1 MNGTSVVDMSTRRS
15 PDPNIPL
22 NNVHLHEKHDGANQK
37 WIFEYDQIIGAYQI
51 KSATN
56 PNLVLA
62 WNDSNN
68 SNNVFATPNQ
78 QKLEHY
84 WILEDSGS
92 GYIYV
97 KNFKNQNK
105 VLDVQGKGTSNGTN
119 IIVNNNNNGWN
130 QSFKLEKLD

>member
-1 MNGTSVVDMSTRRS
+1 M
-15 PDPNIPL
+15 
-22 NNVHLHEKHDGANQK
+22 
-37 WIFEYDQIIGAYQI
+37 
-51 KSATN
+51 
-56 PNLVLA
+56 
-62 WNDSNN
+62 
-68 SNNVFATPNQ
+68 
-78 QKLEHY
+78 
-84 WILEDSGS
+84 EDSGS